1 MNFIGIL
8 PSKSRLQKKKLMEQN
23 DIKWNLYNSIFW
35 KDKIDHKNIMSTKI
49 NLIIITGNSAKEHR
63 AQLNLYIYIR
73 EPELEPDSEFY
84 LCVELELRQF
94 F

>member
-1 MNFIGIL
+1 
-8 PSKSRLQKKKLMEQN
+8 
-23 DIKWNLYNSIFW
+23 
-35 KDKIDHKNIMSTKI
+35 MSTKI